1 MARVKFGKVTR
12 SRRKRWIKRA
22 KGYYGLKKSSYKKAH
37 EQVVRSM
44 AYAFVG
50 RKEKKRDFR
59 KLWIA
64 RINAAVRP
72 YGLSYSRF
80 MHGLKVANVDVNRK
94 MLSELAINNP
104 QDFEKMVNLVQTTL
118 NQPVTHPDLMPIKVP
133 TAKVTTNT
141 KVVTSEVAVE
151 PTKVIETVKAVE
163 MVEVT
168 EVVDNENQ
176 EDYLA
181 TIETK
186 YAQEL
191 KPKRTKKTTDE
202 AEAPKVAKAD
212 LSLEER
218 STLDGSDKISESRD
232 ELEKH
237 AMTLKAKLPTTEKAL
252 LKADV
257 KTMTKKEIIKYM
269 RKVSNKLAK

>member
-104 QDFEKMVNLVQTTL
+104 KDFEKVVNLVQTTL
-118 NQPVTHPDLMPIKVP
+118 NQPVTQPDLIPVKVP
-133 TAKVTTNT
+133 QKKVNTISETVVNETVATTV
-141 KVVTSEVAVE
+141 KEVVTPVE
-151 PTKVIETVKAVE
+151 VIEEVK
-163 MVEVT
+163 
-168 EVVDNENQ
+168 
-176 EDYLA
+176 EDYLV

-191 KPKRTKKTTDE
+191 KPKRAKKAE
-202 AEAPKVAKAD
+202 ADAPKVDVKA
-212 LSLEER
+212 LSLTER
-218 STLDGSDKISESRD
+218 STHDGSDKISESRE

-257 KTMTKKEIIKYM
+257 TAMTKKEIIKYM